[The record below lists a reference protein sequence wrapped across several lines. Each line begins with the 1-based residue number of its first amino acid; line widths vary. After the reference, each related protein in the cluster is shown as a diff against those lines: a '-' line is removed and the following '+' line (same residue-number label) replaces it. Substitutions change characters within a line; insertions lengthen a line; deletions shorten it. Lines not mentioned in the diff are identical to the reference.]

1 MKKIMALLLVLGFVS
16 CSAKNDFANSTE
28 GQFFKI
34 SYPDSFIASYDG
46 VDLKLDGQF
55 KVSISS
61 YRFTNFSQ
69 KDIDVNIEN
78 VKAKLG
84 GAPKVDS
91 FPITDFDCR
100 KLSIEDGDMSRVA
113 YVFWTDNWLGV
124 ISPSEPLD
132 NSQEA
137 LLDSIV
143 SGIKKTDVSKS
154 VKTDGIYQSEMFEI
168 NIPKGW
174 SGKVVNHFKLSMTR
188 DMIADGA
195 GSFDV
200 SVTKDNTSRDSISWA
215 QAFAREVGWTLNI
228 GSIKING
235 KKFVTFKNISSNIT
249 TRVYCCVDKGKL
261 AVMIYSVSS
270 PDIEKQAMEIA
281 KGFRFK

>member
-1 MKKIMALLLVLGFVS
+1 MKKTILLLLVLAFAS
-16 CSAKNDFANSTE
+16 CSAKADFANSTE

-34 SYPDSFIASYDG
+34 SYPDSFVVSYDG

-69 KDIDVNIEN
+69 NDIDSNIEN
-78 VKAKLG
+78 IKAKLG
-84 GAPKVDS
+84 GTPKVDS
-91 FPITDFDCR
+91 FSIPDFECR
-100 KLSIEDGDMSRVA
+100 KLSIEDDDKSRVA

-124 ISPSEPLD
+124 ISPSESLD
-132 NSQEA
+132 NSQET

-143 SGIKKTDVSKS
+143 SGIQKTDVSKS
-154 VKTDGIYQSEMFEI
+154 VKTDGKYQSEMFEI

-174 SGKVVNHFKLSMTR
+174 SGKVVNHFKLSMTK

-200 SVTKDNTSRDSISWA
+200 SVTKDNTSKDSISWA
-215 QAFAREVGWTLNI
+215 RAFAKEVGWTLII

-235 KKFVTFKNISSNIT
+235 AKFVTFKNISSNIT

-270 PDIEKQAMEIA
+270 PEIEKQAMEIA